1 MNNNRLLR
9 VLSIKPFLFLWLAE
23 IFSQIAMNMVNFVL
37 IIAAFKLANSNTAV
51 SGVVLSFTV
60 PAIIFGMLAGVYV
73 DRWNKKSVL
82 FATNAIRVI
91 LLLLLL
97 TLHTNLFFIYLLSF
111 AVATVTQ
118 FFIPA
123 ETPMIPLLVGKKL
136 LLTANALFGMGI
148 YGSALIAYGL
158 SGPLLLLFGQRNVF
172 LILALSFFLAA
183 IFVLLIKTPKKRLK
197 KRVGNKQL
205 NLNLASEVKSAFS
218 LMTKTKEIYNSLI
231 LLTLSQILILI
242 LAVIGPGYARQILGI
257 GVDEFPLFFVTPAA
271 LGIIM
276 GSIILGN
283 FFHNASKEKSVTIG
297 VLLSGMAIL
306 LLPYGSKVA
315 SRSIITAINAY
326 LPNIFVIDILHI
338 MIFLAFV
345 FGIANALVFVPSN
358 TIIQEKTSDEFRGKV
373 YGALNTLVG
382 VGSLF
387 PIIIVGE
394 LADLLGVGKVLTG
407 IGISILVI
415 GVIRLLRR

>member
-51 SGVVLSFTV
+51 SGVVLSFTI

-91 LLLLLL
+91 LLLLLF

-111 AVATVTQ
+111 TVATVTQ

-158 SGPLLLLFGQRNVF
+158 SGPLLLLFGQKNAF

-183 IFVLLIKTPKKRLK
+183 VFVLLIKAPKKRLK

-345 FGIANALVFVPSN
+345 FGIANALVFVPSH
-358 TIIQEKTSDEFRGKV
+358 TTIQEKTSDEFRGKV

-382 VGSLF
+382 VFSLF

-394 LADLLGVGKVLTG
+394 LADLFGVGRVLTG
-407 IGISILVI
+407 IGMTILAI
-415 GVIRLLRR
+415 GVMRLLRR